1 MQAVQ
6 IGDYG
11 GRQQLR
17 VADVSVPEP
26 GKGEALVQLAYAGV
40 NFIDVYMRE
49 GHYRH
54 SATYGTPL
62 PFTLGMEGGGTVA
75 AIGSEVKG
83 IKTGDR
89 VAYCLSR
96 GSYAQYAVVPEWKLV
111 KVPQRVP
118 LDVATTLMLQGCTA
132 HYLSHS
138 LFPLQPG
145 HSCLV
150 HAGAG
155 GVGQLLI
162 QLARLRGARVLATV
176 GNDEKADI
184 VKRLG
189 AEPILYREVD
199 FREAVMAATAG
210 EGVNVVYDAVG
221 KETID
226 RSLRSLKR
234 RGTCVNYGGSSGLV
248 ESIRPLDLA
257 EAGSVFFTRPH
268 LAHYMADSTE
278 IDTRAADLFAAFL
291 NGQIKV
297 AIDRTL
303 PLAHA
308 AEAHA
313 IIEGR
318 QTKGKLLLEV
328 PEST

>member
-1 MQAVQ
+1 MRAVQ
-6 IGDYG
+6 ILEYG
-11 GRQQLR
+11 GRDRLTLR
-17 VADVSVPEP
+17 EIPVPSPAE
-26 GKGEALVQLAYAGV
+26 GEVLVHLAYAGV

-54 SATYGTPL
+54 SATYGAPL
-62 PFTLGMEGGGTVA
+62 PMTLGMEGGGMVERV
-75 AIGSEVKG
+75 GPSVKSL
-83 IKTGDR
+83 KVGDR

-96 GSYAQYAVVPEWKLV
+96 GSYAEYAVVPAWKLV
-111 KVPQRVP
+111 KVPAEVP

-138 LFPLQPG
+138 LFALGPA

-176 GNDEKADI
+176 GNAGKAEI
-184 VKRLG
+184 ARNLG

-199 FREAVMAATAG
+199 FREAVMVATD
-210 EGVNVVYDAVG
+210 GVGVDVVYDSVG

-234 RGTCVNYGGSSGLV
+234 RGVCVNYGGSSGLV

-268 LAHYMADSTE
+268 LAHYMGDSGE
-278 IDTRAADLFAAFL
+278 INGRAADLFAAYL
-291 NGQIKV
+291 NKKLKV
-297 AIDRTL
+297 AIDQIFSLGRAAD
-303 PLAHA
+303 AHA
-308 AEAHA
+308 R
-313 IIEGR
+313 IEGR
-318 QTKGKLLLEV
+318 QTLGKLLLDAQ
-328 PEST
+328 SA

>member
-1 MQAVQ
+1 MKAIQVSE
-6 IGDYG
+6 YG
-11 GRQQLR
+11 GRDRLR
-17 VADVSVPEP
+17 LVDVTMPEP
-26 GKGEALVQLAYAGV
+26 RETEALVRMRYAGV

-54 SATYGTPL
+54 SATYGAAL
-62 PFTLGMEGGGTVA
+62 PMTLGMEGGGTVEKV
-75 AIGSEVKG
+75 GSGVESLKV
-83 IKTGDR
+83 GDR

-96 GSYAQYAVVPEWKLV
+96 GSYAEYAVVPAWKLV
-111 KVPQRVP
+111 KVPAEVP

-138 LFPLQPG
+138 LFALGPA

-176 GNDEKADI
+176 GSAGKAEI
-184 VKRLG
+184 ARNLG

-199 FREAVMAATAG
+199 FREAVMEATD
-210 EGVNVVYDAVG
+210 GVGVDVVYDSVG

-234 RGTCVNYGGSSGLV
+234 RGVCVNYGGSSGLV
-248 ESIRPLDLA
+248 ESVRPLDLA

-268 LAHYMADSTE
+268 LAHYISDGGE
-278 IDTRAADLFAAFL
+278 INGRAADLFAAYL
-291 NGQIKV
+291 SKKLKV
-297 AIDRTL
+297 AIDQVFSLGRAAD
-303 PLAHA
+303 AHA
-308 AEAHA
+308 R
-313 IIEGR
+313 IEGR
-318 QTKGKLLLEV
+318 QTLGKLLLDAQA
-328 PEST
+328 T

>member
-6 IGDYG
+6 IANYG
-11 GRQQLR
+11 GAEQLHL
-17 VADVSVPEP
+17 ADVPVPEP

-75 AIGSEVKG
+75 AVGSQVQG
-83 IKTGDR
+83 IKAGDR

-96 GSYAQYAVVPEWKLV
+96 GSYAQYAVVPAWKLV
-111 KVPQRVP
+111 GVSQSVP

-138 LFPLQPG
+138 LFRLEPG

-176 GNDEKADI
+176 GSEEKAEI

-199 FREAVMAATAG
+199 FRQAVMTATGG

-268 LAHYMADSTE
+268 LAHYMADSNE
-278 IDTRAADLFAAFL
+278 IGARAADLFAAFV
-291 NGQIKV
+291 NGQITV
-297 AIDRTL
+297 TLDRTL
-303 PLAHA
+303 PLARA

-328 PEST
+328 PST

>member
-6 IGDYG
+6 ILDYG
-11 GRQQLR
+11 AREQLR
-17 VADVSVPEP
+17 LADVPVPGP
-26 GKGEALVQLAYAGV
+26 RSGEALVRLAYAGV

-54 SATYGTPL
+54 SATYGAPL
-62 PFTLGMEGGGTVA
+62 PFTLGMEGGGTVE
-75 AIGSEVKG
+75 AIAPGVKG
-83 IKTGDR
+83 VKPGDR

-96 GSYAQYAVVPEWKLV
+96 GSYAQYAVVPAWKLV
-111 KVPQRVP
+111 KVPEAVP
-118 LDVATTLMLQGCTA
+118 LDIATSLMLQGCTA

-138 LFPLQPG
+138 LFHLGPE

-162 QLARLRGARVLATV
+162 QLARLRGARVYATV
-176 GNDEKADI
+176 GSDEKADI
-184 VKRLG
+184 VRRLG
-189 AEPILYREVD
+189 AEPILYRQVD
-199 FREAVMAATAG
+199 FREAVMTATAG

-221 KETID
+221 RETID

-248 ESIRPLDLA
+248 ESVRPLDLA

-268 LAHYMADSTE
+268 LAHYMADSGE
-278 IDTRAADLFAAFL
+278 IGARAADLFGAYL

-303 PLAHA
+303 PLARI

-313 IIEGR
+313 VIEGR

-328 PEST
+328 PAST